1 MIDEK
6 RQLELY
12 LLRFLPHAL
21 RDDFVTVGVLL
32 MESDGGF
39 AEVRLTRDW
48 KMLQC
53 VAPDVE
59 LEWFAM
65 VEREIRGRM
74 RNLRR
79 RDDVV
84 QFVTERFGMMIDVA
98 PTKAVVTSDPAKE
111 MEILASTYL
120 VAMERG
126 ERVLQR
132 TGRGAIVS
140 AMKDAFSNAGVL
152 ELMQRDLDVVK
163 YTGKGDP
170 FRIDFGYRVGSAVKM
185 FHAVSVAAN
194 IDQAVALAYRYSRVE
209 EGMRRE
215 QLQASLTVVVE
226 GDIALQDGRQ
236 RFAIAMLAENS
247 ARVRRVG
254 EIAEIATE
262 VRRELRAR
270 WTNSTPRN

>member
-65 VEREIRGRM
+65 VEREIRGRL

-152 ELMQRDLDVVK
+152 ELMQRDLDVVR
-163 YTGKGDP
+163 YTGRGDP

-194 IDQAVALAYRYSRVE
+194 IDQAVAVAYRYSRVE

-262 VRRELRAR
+262 VRRELRA
-270 WTNSTPRN
+270 